1 LDIRILHNSKIDKA
15 KWDACID
22 ADHTAL
28 IYSRS
33 WLLDIMADDWYGLV
47 AGDYTAVLPLPVKTK
62 FGLRFIAMPPF
73 VQQLNIAGKYDNTLI
88 NALQKEVLQFSS
100 LIQFSTAYKGLLL
113 PETEAVKRTN
123 YILPLD
129 RPYGAILDK
138 YTSPCR
144 KNLAKAARR
153 GCRLCE
159 DISTNDVVTFYSN
172 AYSSRSSYTGKH
184 IGAIKQLLDYAK
196 AHGQCTVTGVRD
208 GEGMMVYAGALLDD
222 GRRLYYI
229 LGAPDEKGR
238 EMRATYFFID
248 RMIQRFAGQRA
259 LFNFEG
265 SDIPSVAQFYQSFSP
280 DIEYYY
286 RFYINRYPF
295 PLKKLIDKRL
305 GY

>member
-1 LDIRILHNSKIDKA
+1 MDIRILHNSKIDKA

-33 WLLDIMADDWYGLV
+33 WLLDIMAEDWYGAV
-47 AGDYTAVLPLPVKTK
+47 AGDYSAVLPLPVKKK

-73 VQQLNIAGKYDNTLI
+73 VQQLNVAGMHDNTLI
-88 NALQKEVLQFSS
+88 KALQKEVLQFSP
-100 LIQFSTAYKGLLL
+100 LIQFSTGSKGLF
-113 PETEAVKRTN
+113 PETQAVKRTN
-123 YILPLD
+123 YILPLN
-129 RPYGAILDK
+129 RPYEAILDK

-159 DISTNDVVTFYSN
+159 DISTNDVAKFYSN

-184 IGAIKQLLDYAK
+184 LSAIKQLLDYAK
-196 AHGQCTVTGVRD
+196 AQGQCTVAGVRD
-208 GEGMMVYAGALLDD
+208 SEGVLVYAGSLLDD

-259 LFNFEG
+259 LFDFEG
-265 SDIPSVAQFYQSFSP
+265 SDIPAVAQFYKSFSP
-280 DIEYYY
+280 EAEHYF